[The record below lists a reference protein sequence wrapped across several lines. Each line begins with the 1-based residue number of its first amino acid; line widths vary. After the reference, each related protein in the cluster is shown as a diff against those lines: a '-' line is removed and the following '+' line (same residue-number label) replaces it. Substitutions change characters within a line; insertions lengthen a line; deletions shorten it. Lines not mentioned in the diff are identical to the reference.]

1 MTEQAAVSNPPS
13 SKSPAQET
21 FSVSKLKCYLR
32 CPAVYYYRYILG
44 LYPPPS
50 SNMMLGTAIHGA
62 IEHNFRKKKETHQD
76 LPVSDVQEFFSA
88 NFNYLK
94 GQVLWEPGEVP
105 GKIKDEGVKL
115 LELYLTEL
123 APKIMPDLVEDVFHV
138 KFENCSCIFKGI
150 IDLVTEEALIV
161 DHKTSGRSPIPEA
174 VHKDLQCTA
183 YSLGFRFK
191 TKRIEKGIAF
201 DYLVRGKNPKLVRVE
216 TSRSQSDIDGFLRLL
231 GRVMTAVQEGL
242 FYPNSTGQFCTE
254 RMCQFWSE
262 CAGGRKFNYAS
273 PTK

>member
-1 MTEQAAVSNPPS
+1 MTEQATISTPPS
-13 SKSPAQET
+13 SQNQVPES

-32 CPAVYYYRYILG
+32 CPAVYYYRYLLG
-44 LYPPPS
+44 LHPPPT

-62 IEHNFRKKKETHQD
+62 IEQNYRKKKETRKD
-76 LPVSDVQEFFSA
+76 LPVSDVQELFSA

-115 LELYLTEL
+115 LELYMTEL
-123 APKIMPDLVEDVFHV
+123 APKIMPDLVEEVFQV
-138 KFENCSCIFKGI
+138 KFENCSYIFKGI
-150 IDLVTEEALIV
+150 IDLVTEENLLI

-183 YSLGFRFK
+183 YSLGLRYK

-201 DYLVRGKNPKLVRVE
+201 DYIVRGKTPKLVRVE
-216 TSRSQSDIDGFLRLL
+216 TSRTQADIDHFLQLL
-231 GRVMTAVQEGL
+231 GQVMTSIEQGF
-242 FYPNSTGQFCTE
+242 FYPNSTGQFCSAK
-254 RMCQFWSE
+254 MCQFWSE
-262 CAGGRKFNYAS
+262 CAGGRKYSYAP
-273 PTK
+273 PTR